1 MISSV
6 RGEVIAIGLD
16 HAVVEV
22 GGVGLAVQATPNT
35 LATLRRGQQARLA
48 TALVVREDSLTLF
61 GFTDDE
67 QRDVFGLLQSV
78 AGIGPRMA
86 LATLAVLDPDALAT
100 ALLQGDVKALTR
112 VPGIGPKVAQRMVLE
127 LKDKVVA
134 PAAAPALVPQRLGGD
149 PRREQVVEA
158 LLGLG
163 FTARP
168 AEAAVDNA
176 LAADAP
182 PTPMR
187 ARCCGPPSPRWAAPD
202 DRCPPR
208 RLGRAP
214 GRPPVHPV
222 DRACAPGRPGM
233 PCRPGRRRC
242 SGASCP
248 AFAVPPGRAVPRCD
262 VAGVRRTPLRG
273 RRG

>member
-1 MISSV
+1 
-6 RGEVIAIGLD
+6 
-16 HAVVEV
+16 
-22 GGVGLAVQATPNT
+22 TPNT

-100 ALLQGDVKALTR
+100 ALVDGDVKTLTR

-134 PAAAPALVPQRLGGD
+134 PASVPALVPQRAGGDGD

-158 LLGLG
+158 LVGLG
-163 FTARP
+163 F
-168 AEAAVDNA
+168 
-176 LAADAP
+176 
-182 PTPMR
+182 
-187 ARCCGPPSPRWAAPD
+187 
-202 DRCPPR
+202 
-208 RLGRAP
+208 
-214 GRPPVHPV
+214 
-222 DRACAPGRPGM
+222 
-233 PCRPGRRRC
+233 
-242 SGASCP
+242 
-248 AFAVPPGRAVPRCD
+248 
-262 VAGVRRTPLRG
+262 
-273 RRG
+273 

>member
-100 ALLQGDVKALTR
+100 ALVDGDVKTLTR

-134 PAAAPALVPQRLGGD
+134 PASVPALVPQRSGGD

-163 FTARP
+163 FAARP

-176 LAADAP
+176 LAADIDADASALL
-182 PTPMR
+182 R
-187 ARCCGPPSPRWAAPD
+187 AALAA
-202 DRCPPR
+202 
-208 RLGRAP
+208 LGRA
-214 GRPPVHPV
+214 R
-222 DRACAPGRPGM
+222 
-233 PCRPGRRRC
+233 
-242 SGASCP
+242 
-248 AFAVPPGRAVPRCD
+248 
-262 VAGVRRTPLRG
+262 
-273 RRG
+273 

>member
-6 RGEVIAIGLD
+6 RGEVVAIGLD

-100 ALLQGDVKALTR
+100 ALVEGDVKTLTR
-112 VPGIGPKVAQRMVLE
+112 VPGIGAKVAQRMVLE

-134 PAAAPALVPQRLGGD
+134 PAVGAAVPEPVPLRRAGD

-158 LLGLG
+158 LVGLG

-176 LAADAP
+176 LAADAEADASALL
-182 PTPMR
+182 R
-187 ARCCGPPSPRWAAPD
+187 AALSA
-202 DRCPPR
+202 
-208 RLGRAP
+208 LGRA
-214 GRPPVHPV
+214 R
-222 DRACAPGRPGM
+222 
-233 PCRPGRRRC
+233 
-242 SGASCP
+242 
-248 AFAVPPGRAVPRCD
+248 
-262 VAGVRRTPLRG
+262 
-273 RRG
+273 

>member
-134 PAAAPALVPQRLGGD
+134 PAVAPALVPRRPGGD

-176 LAADAP
+176 LAADDAADASALL
-182 PTPMR
+182 R
-187 ARCCGPPSPRWAAPD
+187 AALTA
-202 DRCPPR
+202 
-208 RLGRAP
+208 LGRA
-214 GRPPVHPV
+214 R
-222 DRACAPGRPGM
+222 
-233 PCRPGRRRC
+233 
-242 SGASCP
+242 
-248 AFAVPPGRAVPRCD
+248 
-262 VAGVRRTPLRG
+262 
-273 RRG
+273 